1 MTSSSGSTFVSHTHF
16 TLLRSRF
23 DDCDCGWS
31 TEILILDW
39 LNKLML
45 DFKHS
50 PIPQPNMTLFLSLT
64 ITLFYILLNL
74 TITQARLVKIQWTI
88 GYTSANP
95 DGLFERTVVGVNG
108 QWPWA
113 FLTSHILT
121 FLSFCFCFFFSFDQI
136 QVLKG
141 FEIKTETNESNHWLG
156 FDFFDSISPQPVIV
170 NAGDLIHL
178 RVINQLNQ
186 STAIQ
191 SVSHIYIW
199 SFIPI
204 DSDHEPFKI
213 LISSTFFS

>member
-121 FLSFCFCFFFSFDQI
+121 FLSFCFCFFFFLWSDSSSQRFWDQDRNQWIKSLTWVWFFWFDQ
-136 QVLKG
+136 
-141 FEIKTETNESNHWLG
+141 
-156 FDFFDSISPQPVIV
+156 
-170 NAGDLIHL
+170 
-178 RVINQLNQ
+178 
-186 STAIQ
+186 
-191 SVSHIYIW
+191 
-199 SFIPI
+199 
-204 DSDHEPFKI
+204 
-213 LISSTFFS
+213 SSTCHRQRWWSDSLKSHQPT